1 MHKTYHTLATAA
13 LLVWGLTTSTTAG
26 TVLQLYYDGIPGTT
40 VSSLTTSGFFPASP
54 TDYDVLVGNLEKGAF
69 GDNYGSWTRGF
80 LEAPQTGSY
89 LFWIASDDDSEFW
102 LSTDHTPANRVKRA
116 ENVGAVGFR
125 EYSVKPAQQSTAVNL
140 VRGQKYYFEILHKEG
155 TGDDHVSVG
164 WQLPDGTLE
173 RPIPGARLMPFPV
186 DANYT
191 PQDKAPQILTDYFF
205 ALVPQLDAVTSV
217 EESRSVTLAV
227 TIEATQ
233 PASLQWFSNNV
244 AIPDAILST
253 YTIASVPLSANNAE
267 YRVEVSN
274 ALGGPVSASTV
285 LQVSA
290 DVTPPVLLSALN
302 LGRTVGSVVV
312 VFSEPVE
319 PVSATTAGN
328 YSLDNGATIS
338 EAVMGSKPGTVILKT
353 SPLVAGTTYTLTVS
367 NVKDASVAQ
376 HVIAPNSTATLDDQM
391 FFWLG
396 FDEGSSATATD
407 ASGNGH
413 NGTMANGATAVF
425 SGKIHGA
432 AGFDGIDDHTVV
444 SGTGFDDWT
453 GGMTVAAWLRPANI
467 ANWSRIIDFSN
478 GAANDNILFA
488 RSGTSSGIT
497 FEVYNGGVT
506 GGKVTAN
513 GVIQLNHWQH
523 FAATMDAAG
532 FVKIYKD
539 GVVIATGTTAVPN
552 LVARANNYVARSAW
566 SGDGYYGGR
575 MDDVRVYKRVLSDE
589 EITAISGGDPSLPEV
604 SLVATIPTAS
614 EEGTVPG
621 EITAT
626 RTGSTT
632 GALTVN
638 YLISGTA
645 ENGVDYVALP
655 GSVTIPIGAST
666 AAIAVTPIDDAV
678 LDPVETVIL
687 TLTGDASYQAG
698 ASESGTV
705 TILDNEDN
713 FPPTV
718 VAVTVDNE
726 LPTFATTRVDVW
738 FDEPVQA
745 GQATTVGNYVFSQA
759 GVTINSATLD
769 ARSRRVLLALSGPLD
784 DGGTLT
790 VSNVQ
795 DLGGNAMGTVV
806 RPIQSRLT
814 PVNVIANSYNS
825 PVPRDQVFALTS
837 NGVVDNTA
845 NAGGWDT
852 FSSARRDLTHFVGM
866 LYPNAEL
873 FNVVKVDL
881 GIQFVDGGSWASQ
894 PRVFILKNQ
903 VDPIPGQPELD
914 PFNWLE
920 VPAQLISGSLFDPAG
935 DGSPSPNTPITFDL
949 SNVPAADRTGYGWAV
964 GGAQGDNSLQFL
976 SITETRGY
984 GVAAPNRPIQI
995 QTHPQDRVALQGQEV
1010 TFSVVASG
1018 SWPISYQWLLN
1029 DVEIPGATA
1038 AVYTTSPLT
1047 LGDTASQYKVIVT
1060 NPEGSVTSNAGSLT
1074 VNADNV
1080 PPQVVV
1086 VTVDTAINVWF
1097 NEAVAPA
1104 SATTVGNY
1112 TLSEAGVTITG
1123 ATELGTYGRG
1133 VALEISQPL
1142 GANPVTL
1149 SVANVQDLFGNAIAA
1164 PVVVPVE
1171 RRLPPVNVVGFNYNS
1186 PTVRNDCFIL
1196 SNNDIVDNINNAGGW
1211 DTWASRDIGTRFSG
1225 MLYGAN
1231 QLFSA
1236 IKVDLGRQF
1245 GDGGN
1250 YAQSPKVFLLK
1261 NNVDTDRARPET
1273 DINWVEVPAHLVSA
1287 SQFDPAADPT
1297 GEVSPSTPI
1306 VFSLNHL
1313 PAGQRTG
1320 YGWAVGGVQGD
1331 GSITFTSLSELRAYG
1346 VPAPS
1351 VEPPLEIA
1359 LAGNNLVISWPAEAV
1374 GFVLKTT
1381 INLTSPSWST
1391 VSETPQLVG
1400 DRLVVTLPVSG
1411 NSGYYR
1417 LEQ

>member
-1 MHKTYHTLATAA
+1 MHRTCHSLASAA
-13 LLVWGLTTSTTAG
+13 LFAWGLTISATAG
-26 TVLQLYYDGIPGTT
+26 TVLQLYYDGISGTT
-40 VSSLTTSGFFPASP
+40 VSSLTSSGFFPASP
-54 TDYDVLVGNLEKGAF
+54 TDYDVLTANLEKGSF
-69 GDNYGSWTRGF
+69 GENYGSWTRGF
-80 LEAPQTGSY
+80 IEAPQTGSY

-116 ENVGAVGFR
+116 ENLGAVGFR
-125 EYSVKPAQQSTAVNL
+125 DYTAKPAQQSASVNL

-173 RPIPGARLMPFPV
+173 RPIPGERLMPFPV

-191 PQDKAPQILTDYFF
+191 PQDKAPEILNIYFF
-205 ALVPQLDAVTSV
+205 APVPQLEAVTSV

-233 PASLQWFSNNV
+233 PANIQWFSNNV
-244 AIPDAILST
+244 PIPDAILST
-253 YTIASVPLSANNAE
+253 YTIANVPLSANNAE
-267 YRVEVSN
+267 YRIQVSN

-290 DVTPPVLLSALN
+290 DVTPPELVSALN

-319 PVSATTAGN
+319 PVSATTVGN
-328 YSLDNGATIS
+328 YSINNGVTIS
-338 EAVMGSKPGTVILKT
+338 QAFMGSKPGTVILKT
-353 SPLVAGTTYTLTVS
+353 SPLVAGTTYTLTVN

-376 HVIAPNSTATLDDQM
+376 HVIAPNSTAAIDDQM

-407 ASGNGH
+407 ASGNGR

-425 SGKIHGA
+425 AGKIHGA
-432 AGFDGIDDHTVV
+432 ASFDGIDDHAVV

-453 GGMTVAAWLRPANI
+453 GGMTVAAWLRPANV

-488 RSGTSSGIT
+488 RSGVSSGIT

-513 GVIQLNHWQH
+513 GVMVLNSWQH
-523 FAATMDAAG
+523 FAATMDATG

-539 GVVIATGTTAVPN
+539 GAVIATGTTAVPN

-566 SGDGYYGGR
+566 TGDGYYGGR

-589 EITAISGGDPSLPEV
+589 EIAAISGGDPTLPEV
-604 SLVATIPTAS
+604 SLVATIPMAS

-621 EITAT
+621 EITVT
-626 RTGSTT
+626 RTGSTA

-638 YLISGTA
+638 YLLSGTA
-645 ENGVDYVALP
+645 ENGVDYVTLP

-666 AAIAVTPIDDAV
+666 ATIAVTPIDDAV
-678 LDPVETVIL
+678 LDPAETVIL
-687 TLTGDASYQAG
+687 TLTGNPAYQTG

-738 FDEPVQA
+738 FDEPVLL
-745 GQATTVGNYVFSQA
+745 GATDTGNYVFSQA
-759 GVTINSATLD
+759 GVTVNSATLD
-769 ARSRRVLLALSGPLD
+769 ARSRRVLLTLSGPLN

-790 VSNVQ
+790 VSNVR
-795 DLGGNAMGTVV
+795 DLGGNVMGSVV

-914 PFNWLE
+914 PANWRE
-920 VPAQLISGSLFDPAG
+920 VPAQLISGSQFDPVG
-935 DGSPSPNTPITFDL
+935 DGNPSPNTPIAFDL
-949 SNVPAADRTGYGWAV
+949 SNVPVADRTGYGWAV

-976 SITETRGY
+976 SITETRAY
-984 GVAAPNRPIQI
+984 GVAAPNRTVQI
-995 QTHPQDRVALQGQEV
+995 QSHPQNRIALQGQEV
-1010 TFSVVASG
+1010 AFAVVADG
-1018 SWPISYQWLLN
+1018 SWPITYQWMQN
-1029 DVEIPGATA
+1029 DVPIPDATNST
-1038 AVYTTSPLT
+1038 YTTPPLT
-1047 LGDTASQYKVIVT
+1047 LGDTASQFKVMVT
-1060 NPEGSVTSNAGSLT
+1060 NPEGSVTSNPAGLT
-1074 VNADNV
+1074 VNADTT
-1080 PPQVVV
+1080 PPEVTV

-1097 NEAVAPA
+1097 NEAVAIA
-1104 SATTVGNY
+1104 SATMVDNY
-1112 TLSEAGVTITG
+1112 ALSEPGVTITS
-1123 ATELGTYGRG
+1123 ATALGTHGRG
-1133 VALEISQPL
+1133 VALQISQPL
-1142 GANPVTL
+1142 SGNPATL
-1149 SVANVQDLFGNAIAA
+1149 TVANVQDVFGNTIVATAVAI
-1164 PVVVPVE
+1164 E
-1171 RRLPPVNVVGFNYNS
+1171 RRLPAVNVVGFNYNS

-1250 YAQSPKVFLLK
+1250 YAQTPKVFLLK

-1287 SQFDPAADPT
+1287 SKFDPAADPT

-1351 VEPPLEIA
+1351 LQPSLEITSS
-1359 LAGNNLVISWPAEAV
+1359 GNNIVISWPADAT
-1374 GFVLKTT
+1374 GFELKTT
-1381 INLTSPSWST
+1381 TSLTSPSWS
-1391 VSETPQLVG
+1391 SIPGTPQLVG
-1400 DRLVVTLPVSG
+1400 DRMVVTLPISG
-1411 NSGYYR
+1411 NSGFYR
-1417 LEQ
+1417 LEN